1 MHAGAKLVFEIK
13 FKFREPE
20 EAFDR
25 QHQLT
30 IPVLGTK
37 VTPRTAY
44 AVAQHFLQVFQHNQP
59 VSALREAECRVQG
72 TEEKVFT
79 LTFHSKDN

>member
-1 MHAGAKLVFEIK
+1 MQRWKVLCCEYLSPKSGFSGSLKFIPKLVQRHVENAMHAGAKLVFEIK
-13 FKFREPE
+13 FKFWEPE

-37 VTPRTAY
+37 VTPRTA
-44 AVAQHFLQVFQHNQP
+44 
-59 VSALREAECRVQG
+59 
-72 TEEKVFT
+72 
-79 LTFHSKDN
+79 